1 MTQATGIREVLVAA
15 LSAVPEGEARGF
27 EVEGREIVLCHEG
40 GEIYALEGM
49 CTHQDLPLDGGVV
62 EDGEVTCEWHGARF
76 DVCSGAARGL
86 PAVRGLRTYETRVE
100 DGRVYVAVP
109 A

>member
-1 MTQATGIREVLVAA
+1 MTQTTGIREVLVAA

-40 GEIYALEGM
+40 GEIFALEGM
-49 CTHQDLPLDGGVV
+49 CTHQDLPLDGGAV

-86 PAVRGLRTYETRVE
+86 PAVRGLRTYEARVE